1 MTKRI
6 VTAILMCAVMAL
18 VALVP
23 LAAGG
28 EYTIIK
34 GPQGPK
40 ASAMTWTYEP
50 TEYGVWTAKMDN
62 YGLRSLVLDV
72 YDNTSGALEQILHQ
86 RVRFAAYEA
95 YPNGVVYSEPVSM
108 ASGRLYEITATP
120 NGAQESYVVV
130 TEEFLT
136 NQPPV
141 ARFAAT
147 TDFLTVNVDASASSD
162 PDGSIAEYIWE
173 WGDDTM
179 GAGMIASHTYAM
191 AGIYT
196 VILTVVDNMGATGAT
211 MQDVQVFEKPN
222 EIPVAAFDATVTE
235 LVVDVDASGSTD
247 DSLIVA
253 YDWTWGDGTSGNGM
267 VASHTYSMPG
277 TYTITLTV
285 TDDDGATDSISH
297 DVMPYIIVDEPPVA
311 FFTASVSGLTVTVD
325 ASLSTDDN
333 GIVSWDWDWGDG
345 TSGSGVIASH
355 TYSTG
360 GSMAAVIEGLVSIDA
375 DVPVPPY
382 YVAGYTR
389 DTMGTIV
396 PGCTVTVKDMRTGES
411 ITSTSDAS
419 GFYMVDIANGL
430 PSGMLVGDLVNITA
444 VKGEMIGWA
453 EVNLMAGSYTS
464 VDVILSSPQLPPFD
478 VVITLTVTDAKG
490 QTSTMS
496 LTVTLYP

>member
-1 MTKRI
+1 MNPSHSY
-6 VTAILMCAVMAL
+6 A
-18 VALVP
+18 
-23 LAAGG
+23 
-28 EYTIIK
+28 
-34 GPQGPK
+34 
-40 ASAMTWTYEP
+40 
-50 TEYGVWTAKMDN
+50 
-62 YGLRSLVLDV
+62 
-72 YDNTSGALEQILHQ
+72 
-86 RVRFAAYEA
+86 
-95 YPNGVVYSEPVSM
+95 
-108 ASGRLYEITATP
+108 
-120 NGAQESYVVV
+120 ES
-130 TEEFLT
+130 
-136 NQPPV
+136 
-141 ARFAAT
+141 
-147 TDFLTVNVDASASSD
+147 
-162 PDGSIAEYIWE
+162 
-173 WGDDTM
+173 
-179 GAGMIASHTYAM
+179 
-191 AGIYT
+191 
-196 VILTVVDNMGATGAT
+196 
-211 MQDVQVFEKPN
+211 
-222 EIPVAAFDATVTE
+222 
-235 LVVDVDASGSTD
+235 
-247 DSLIVA
+247 
-253 YDWTWGDGTSGNGM
+253 
-267 VASHTYSMPG
+267 G